1 MPNLKSVVRF
11 DSMPMPRAYFTPEGY
26 LKDRPILTSVG
37 IFEYSDH
44 GNVRRELRL
53 PEDVFSPESLKSY
66 LGKPV
71 VLTHDAGLID
81 KDNVAENQ
89 IGTIL
94 SEGERSGDDV
104 KAEIIIHDTD
114 AMKSA
119 GLKELSLGYNL
130 DLDETPGVWNGQRY
144 DAVQKN
150 IRINHLA
157 LVREAR
163 AGEQARLNLDGRAE
177 KTILTGGKNMTKK
190 TKKRASRADA
200 VLSDEEFQKAVEEYK
215 KNRAAKADAEDE
227 EKVVGVEAEAE
238 PEGAFGD
245 VEKKVAEVKERRD
258 RRDEQG
264 DPKDTDEAMGII
276 AHQDEDLDTLFD
288 LIDTLL
294 AKLNFDAAG
303 EEEEEKVAE
312 EAPEEDEFEEDDIDE
327 LNELKGNNDA
337 EDEELEEESEEEEED
352 FAEDEDDE
360 EEVPVDDE
368 DEEFAEDEDE
378 EEVVEEEEEE
388 DVNEDGLLGS
398 MAAGAVGGALQG
410 ALGKKKKENKDADEV
425 VEEEE
430 EEEEDFNGDGDCG
443 RRVNMDAVDR
453 LVSQKLRMEK
463 LGEQVGINGLGHKS
477 IKAAKKAI
485 IKRVRPG
492 IRLDGKTDAYIN
504 ACFDM
509 AKNEIK
515 KMSQK
520 DTSYQKR
527 QMYNKPVR
535 MDSTANSGS
544 DASRRNMVKRQMN
557 HNK

>member
-26 LKDRPILTSVG
+26 LKDRPILTSCG
-37 IFEYSDH
+37 IFEYSDN

-53 PEDVFSPESLKSY
+53 PEDVFSPESLNSY

-94 SEGERSGDDV
+94 SKGERSGDDV

-190 TKKRASRADA
+190 TKKRTSRADA

-215 KNRAAKADAEDE
+215 KKRAAKADAAE
-227 EKVVGVEAEAE
+227 EEETVIGVEEQ
-238 PEGAFGD
+238 PEGEFGD

-276 AHQDEDLDTLFD
+276 AHQDEDLETLFN

-303 EEEEEKVAE
+303 EEEKEEV
-312 EAPEEDEFEEDDIDE
+312 PEEVPTEDDEFEEDEIDE
-327 LNELKGNNDA
+327 LEELKGNKDA
-337 EDEELEEESEEEEED
+337 DDVTEEEETEEED
-352 FAEDEDDE
+352 DEFAEDEDDE
-360 EEVPVDDE
+360 EEVPVE
-368 DEEFAEDEDE
+368 DEEEDDEFAEDEDE
-378 EEVVEEEEEE
+378 DEEEE
-388 DVNEDGLLGS
+388 DQP
-398 MAAGAVGGALQG
+398 A
-410 ALGKKKKENKDADEV
+410 
-425 VEEEE
+425 
-430 EEEEDFNGDGDCG
+430 EEEEDKFAEDEADDPEDEDDEEDDFNADSCG

-463 LGEQVGINGLGHKS
+463 LGEQVGISGLGHKS

-485 IKRVRPG
+485 IKSVRPG

-515 KMSQK
+515 KMSKK

-527 QMYNKPVR
+527 QMYSKPVH
-535 MDSTANSGS
+535 MDSAANTGS
-544 DASRRNMVKRQMN
+544 DSSRRNMVKRQMS

>member
-1 MPNLKSVVRF
+1 MSNLKSVVRF

-37 IFEYSDH
+37 IFEYMDR

-53 PEDVFSPESLKSY
+53 PEDVFSPESLRSY
-66 LGKPV
+66 KGAPV
-71 VLTHDAGLID
+71 VITHDAGLID

-190 TKKRASRADA
+190 NQKRTSRADA
-200 VLSDEEFQKAVEEYK
+200 ILSDEEFQKAIEEYK
-215 KNRAAKADAEDE
+215 QKRAAKADAAEV
-227 EKVVGVEAEAE
+227 EKEIDVEVKQ
-238 PEGAFGD
+238 PENEFGD
-245 VEKKVAEVKERRD
+245 VERKVAEVKERRD

-264 DPKDTDEAMGII
+264 DPKDVDEAMGMI
-276 AHQDEDLDTLFD
+276 AHQDEDLDVLFD

-294 AKLNFDAAG
+294 AKLNFDAA
-303 EEEEEKVAE
+303 E
-312 EAPEEDEFEEDDIDE
+312 
-327 LNELKGNNDA
+327 
-337 EDEELEEESEEEEED
+337 
-352 FAEDEDDE
+352 
-360 EEVPVDDE
+360 
-368 DEEFAEDEDE
+368 E
-378 EEVVEEEEEE
+378 EEVVEEEEEFEE
-388 DVNEDGLLGS
+388 DEVDDLEKLKGNQDEDDIP
-398 MAAGAVGGALQG
+398 
-410 ALGKKKKENKDADEV
+410 EDEEV

-430 EEEEDFNGDGDCG
+430 LVQDAEDDEEVDEEEEDDEFVEDAEDDEEVDEDVDDEVVDDDEDEFVEDADDEEEEIGGK
-443 RRVNMDAVDR
+443 VNMDSIDR
-453 LVSQKLRMEK
+453 IVSQKLSMDK
-463 LGEQVGINGLGHKS
+463 LGEAVGISGLGHKS
-477 IKAAKKAI
+477 IGYAKKAI
-485 IKRVRPG
+485 IKKVRPG
-492 IRLDGKTDAYIN
+492 IRLDGKSAAYID

-509 AKNEIK
+509 AKDVIK
-515 KMSQK
+515 KNSKK

-527 QMYNKPVR
+527 QMFNKNSR
-535 MDSTANSGS
+535 MDSANMSGS
-544 DASRRNMVKRQMN
+544 DLSRRKMVKRQMN
-557 HNK
+557 RSK

>member
-1 MPNLKSVVRF
+1 MSNLKSVVRF

-37 IFEYSDH
+37 IFEYMDH

-53 PEDVFSPESLKSY
+53 PEDVFSPESLNSY
-66 LGKPV
+66 IGKPV

-81 KDNVAENQ
+81 KDNVADNQ

-94 SEGERSGDDV
+94 TKGERSGDDV
-104 KAEIIIHDTD
+104 RAEIIIHDTD

-163 AGEQARLNLDGRAE
+163 AGEQARLNLDSRDGE
-177 KTILTGGKNMTKK
+177 TILTGGKNMTKK
-190 TKKRASRADA
+190 TKKRTSRADA
-200 VLSDEEFQKAVEEYK
+200 VLSDEEFQKAVEQYK
-215 KNRAAKADAEDE
+215 KNRAAKADAEDDE
-227 EKVVGVEAEAE
+227 EVVAAEATAE
-238 PEGAFGD
+238 PEGAFSD

-276 AHQDEDLDTLFD
+276 AHQDEDLETLFN

-303 EEEEEKVAE
+303 EEEKEEVP
-312 EAPEEDEFEEDDIDE
+312 APEETAEVTEEEEDLEEDGFDDLE
-327 LNELKGNNDA
+327 ELKGHKDA
-337 EDEELEEESEEEEED
+337 EDE
-352 FAEDEDDE
+352 
-360 EEVPVDDE
+360 
-368 DEEFAEDEDE
+368 
-378 EEVVEEEEEE
+378 
-388 DVNEDGLLGS
+388 GL
-398 MAAGAVGGALQG
+398 
-410 ALGKKKKENKDADEV
+410 
-425 VEEEE
+425 EEEE
-430 EEEEDFNGDGDCG
+430 EEEEFIEDADDEFVDEEEEETLTEGDDEEEEPEDENEDGIFSEAVGTAIGNNLSRKKEREDSEEEEPEDEDDDEDEIFNADCG
-443 RRVNMDAVDR
+443 GRKSRMDEADIDR
-453 LVSQKLRMEK
+453 LVSQKLRMDK
-463 LGEQVGINGLGHKS
+463 LGEMVGIHGLAHKS
-477 IKAAKKAI
+477 VAYGKRAI
-485 IKRVRPG
+485 IKKVRPG
-492 IRLDGKTDAYIN
+492 VRLDGMSDTYVD

-509 AKNEIK
+509 ARAVIK
-515 KMSQK
+515 KQAKK
-520 DTSYQKR
+520 DTAYQKR
-527 QMYNKPVR
+527 QMYNKPAR
-535 MDSTANSGS
+535 MDSANTGS
-544 DASRRNMVKRQMN
+544 DASRRNMVKRQMD

>member
-1 MPNLKSVVRF
+1 MSNLKSVVRF

-37 IFEYSDH
+37 IFEYMDH

-53 PEDVFSPESLKSY
+53 PEDVFSPESLNSY
-66 LGKPV
+66 IGKPV

-81 KDNVAENQ
+81 KDNVADNQ

-94 SEGERSGDDV
+94 TKGERSGDDV
-104 KAEIIIHDTD
+104 RAEIIIHDTD

-163 AGEQARLNLDGRAE
+163 AGEQARLNLDSRDGE
-177 KTILTGGKNMTKK
+177 TILTGGKNMTKK
-190 TKKRASRADA
+190 TKKRTSRADA
-200 VLSDEEFQKAVEEYK
+200 VLSDEEFQKAVEQYK
-215 KNRAAKADAEDE
+215 KNRAAKADAEDDE
-227 EKVVGVEAEAE
+227 EVVAAEATAE
-238 PEGAFGD
+238 PEGAFSD

-276 AHQDEDLDTLFD
+276 AHQDEDLETLFN

-303 EEEEEKVAE
+303 EEEKEEVP
-312 EAPEEDEFEEDDIDE
+312 APEETAEVTEEEEDLEEDGFDDLE
-327 LNELKGNNDA
+327 ELKGHKDA
-337 EDEELEEESEEEEED
+337 EDE
-352 FAEDEDDE
+352 
-360 EEVPVDDE
+360 
-368 DEEFAEDEDE
+368 
-378 EEVVEEEEEE
+378 
-388 DVNEDGLLGS
+388 GL
-398 MAAGAVGGALQG
+398 
-410 ALGKKKKENKDADEV
+410 
-425 VEEEE
+425 EEEE
-430 EEEEDFNGDGDCG
+430 EEEEFIEDADDEFVDEEEEETLTEGDDEEEEPEDENEDGILSEAVGTAIGNNLSRKKEREDSEEEEPEDEDDDEDEIFNADCG
-443 RRVNMDAVDR
+443 GRKSRMDEADIDR
-453 LVSQKLRMEK
+453 LVSQKLRMDK
-463 LGEQVGINGLGHKS
+463 LGEMVGIHGLAHKS
-477 IKAAKKAI
+477 VAYGKRAI
-485 IKRVRPG
+485 IKKVRPG
-492 IRLDGKTDAYIN
+492 VRLDGMSDTYVD

-509 AKNEIK
+509 ARAVIK
-515 KMSQK
+515 KQAKK
-520 DTSYQKR
+520 DTAYQKR
-527 QMYNKPVR
+527 QMYNKPAR
-535 MDSTANSGS
+535 MDSANTGS
-544 DASRRNMVKRQMN
+544 DASRRNMVKRQMD

>member
-1 MPNLKSVVRF
+1 
-11 DSMPMPRAYFTPEGY
+11 MPMPRAYFTPEGY
-26 LKDRPILTSVG
+26 LKDRPILTSCG

-53 PEDVFSPESLKSY
+53 PEDVFSPESLSSY

-94 SEGERSGDDV
+94 SKGERSGDDV

-190 TKKRASRADA
+190 TKKRTSHADA

-227 EKVVGVEAEAE
+227 EKVIGVEAEAE
-238 PEGAFGD
+238 PEGEFGD

-303 EEEEEKVAE
+303 PEEEETPAE
-312 EAPEEDEFEEDDIDE
+312 EVPAEAEEEEDFEEDEIDE
-327 LNELKGNNDA
+327 LNELKGHKDA
-337 EDEELEEESEEEEED
+337 DEELPEEEEEEED
-352 FAEDEDDE
+352 FIEDEDDEEEIPVDEEEEEDFIEDEDDE

-368 DEEFAEDEDE
+368 E
-378 EEVVEEEEEE
+378 EE
-388 DVNEDGLLGS
+388 NEDGVLGS
-398 MAAGAVGGALQG
+398 LAAGAVGGALSG
-410 ALGKKKKENKDADEV
+410 AMGKKKKENEDADDTED
-425 VEEEE
+425 EDDEDD
-430 EEEEDFNGDGDCG
+430 DFNTDGCG

-453 LVSQKLRMEK
+453 LVSQKLKMDK
-463 LGEQVGINGLGHKS
+463 LGEQVGIHGLGHKS
-477 IKAAKKAI
+477 VGYAKKAI
-485 IKRVRPG
+485 IKKVRPG
-492 IRLDGKTDAYIN
+492 IRLDGKSDAYVN

-509 AKNEIK
+509 AKAEIK
-515 KMSQK
+515 KNAKK
-520 DTSYQKR
+520 DVSYQKR
-527 QMYNKPVR
+527 QMFNKNTR
-535 MDSTANSGS
+535 MDSAASGS
-544 DASRRNMVKRQMN
+544 DASRKNMIKRQMN
-557 HNK
+557 HK

>member
-1 MPNLKSVVRF
+1 MRGVFIYKICLKAISVAVRQRGEGAVMPNLKSVVRF

-26 LKDRPILTSVG
+26 LKDRPVLTSCG
-37 IFEYSDH
+37 IFEYSDN
-44 GNVRRELRL
+44 GSVRRELRL

-66 LGKPV
+66 KGAPV
-71 VLTHDAGLID
+71 VITHDAGLID

-190 TKKRASRADA
+190 TKKRTSRADA
-200 VLSDEEFQKAVEEYK
+200 VLSDEEFQKALEEYK
-215 KNRAAKADAEDE
+215 KKRAAKTDADDVE
-227 EKVVGVEAEAE
+227 EKDVMVEEKAPADE
-238 PEGAFGD
+238 FGD

-264 DPKDTDEAMGII
+264 DPKDVDEAMGMI

-294 AKLNFDAAG
+294 AKLNFDAA
-303 EEEEEKVAE
+303 EEEK
-312 EAPEEDEFEEDDIDE
+312 
-327 LNELKGNNDA
+327 K
-337 EDEELEEESEEEEED
+337 
-352 FAEDEDDE
+352 
-360 EEVPVDDE
+360 VP
-368 DEEFAEDEDE
+368 E
-378 EEVVEEEEEE
+378 EEVVEEEEFVEDEVDDLEKLKGDADDVPEDEDEFVEDADDEDEFIEGADDEE
-388 DVNEDGLLGS
+388 DEFVED
-398 MAAGAVGGALQG
+398 A
-410 ALGKKKKENKDADEV
+410 EDEEIP
-425 VEEEE
+425 EEEE
-430 EEEEDFNGDGDCG
+430 EAVTDADDEEIPEDEEDEFATDADENEDYPEK
-443 RRVNMDAVDR
+443 RLNMDSIDR
-453 LVSQKLRMEK
+453 IVSQKLSMDK
-463 LGEQVGINGLGHKS
+463 LGEAVGIKGLGHKS
-477 IKAAKKAI
+477 IGYAKRAI
-485 IKRVRPG
+485 IKKVRPG

-509 AKNEIK
+509 AKKEIRQNSK
-515 KMSQK
+515 K

-527 QMYNKPVR
+527 QMYNKNAR
-535 MDSTANSGS
+535 MDSANVGS

>member
-26 LKDRPILTSVG
+26 LKDRPILTSCG
-37 IFEYSDH
+37 IFEYMDN
-44 GNVRRELRL
+44 GKVRRELRL
-53 PEDVFSPESLKSY
+53 PEDVFSPESLSSY

-81 KDNVAENQ
+81 KDNVADNQ

-94 SEGERSGDDV
+94 SKGERSGDDV

-190 TKKRASRADA
+190 NTKRTSHADA
-200 VLSDEEFQKAVEEYK
+200 ILSDEEFQKAVEEYK
-215 KNRAAKADAEDE
+215 QKRAAKADADDVEKE
-227 EKVVGVEAEAE
+227 EIAVEAEA
-238 PEGAFGD
+238 PEGEFGD

-264 DPKDTDEAMGII
+264 DPKDVDEAMGMI

-303 EEEEEKVAE
+303 EEEEEVVE
-312 EAPEEDEFEEDDIDE
+312 EPVDEEEFEEDEIDD
-327 LNELKGNNDA
+327 LDKLKGDADDVPEDEEMLEGEEEEIAEDA
-337 EDEELEEESEEEEED
+337 EDEEIPEEEEEEEFAED
-352 FAEDEDDE
+352 ADEEEEEPVEEAGAEEIPEEEDEFAEDEDD
-360 EEVPVDDE
+360 D
-368 DEEFAEDEDE
+368 DEEF
-378 EEVVEEEEEE
+378 
-388 DVNEDGLLGS
+388 
-398 MAAGAVGGALQG
+398 GG
-410 ALGKKKKENKDADEV
+410 K
-425 VEEEE
+425 
-430 EEEEDFNGDGDCG
+430 
-443 RRVNMDAVDR
+443 VNMDSIDR
-453 LVSQKLRMEK
+453 IVSQKLRMDK
-463 LGEQVGINGLGHKS
+463 LGEAVGISGLGHKS
-477 IKAAKKAI
+477 IGYAKKAI
-485 IKRVRPG
+485 IKKVRPG
-492 IRLDGKTDAYIN
+492 IRLDGKSSAYIN

-515 KMSQK
+515 KNSQK

-527 QMYNKPVR
+527 QMYNKSAR
-535 MDSTANSGS
+535 MDSANSGS

-557 HNK
+557 HK

>member
-1 MPNLKSVVRF
+1 MSNLKSVVRF

-37 IFEYSDH
+37 IFEYMDH

-53 PEDVFSPESLKSY
+53 PEDVFSPESLNSY
-66 LGKPV
+66 IGKPV

-81 KDNVAENQ
+81 KDNVADNQ

-94 SEGERSGDDV
+94 TKGERSGDDV
-104 KAEIIIHDTD
+104 RAEIIIHDTD

-163 AGEQARLNLDGRAE
+163 AGEQARLNLDSRDGE
-177 KTILTGGKNMTKK
+177 TILTGGKNMTKK
-190 TKKRASRADA
+190 TKKRTSRADA
-200 VLSDEEFQKAVEEYK
+200 VLSDEEFQKAVEQYK
-215 KNRAAKADAEDE
+215 KNRAAKADAEDDE
-227 EKVVGVEAEAE
+227 EVVAAEATAE
-238 PEGAFGD
+238 PEGAFSD

-276 AHQDEDLDTLFD
+276 AHQDEDLETLFN

-303 EEEEEKVAE
+303 EEEKEEVP
-312 EAPEEDEFEEDDIDE
+312 APEETAEVTEEEEDLEEDGFDDLE
-327 LNELKGNNDA
+327 ELKGHKDA
-337 EDEELEEESEEEEED
+337 EDEDLAEEEEEFIED
-352 FAEDEDDE
+352 EDDEFVDEEEEETFAEGDDE
-360 EEVPVDDE
+360 EEVPEDENEEGIFSEAVGTDVGNNLSRKKEREDSEEEEPEDEDDDE
-368 DEEFAEDEDE
+368 DEI
-378 EEVVEEEEEE
+378 
-388 DVNEDGLLGS
+388 
-398 MAAGAVGGALQG
+398 
-410 ALGKKKKENKDADEV
+410 
-425 VEEEE
+425 
-430 EEEEDFNGDGDCG
+430 FNTDCG
-443 RRVNMDAVDR
+443 GRKSRMDEADIDR
-453 LVSQKLRMEK
+453 LVSQKLRMDK
-463 LGEQVGINGLGHKS
+463 LGEMVGIHGLAHKS
-477 IKAAKKAI
+477 VAYGKRAI
-485 IKRVRPG
+485 IKKVRPG
-492 IRLDGKTDAYIN
+492 VRLDGMSDTYVD

-509 AKNEIK
+509 ARAVIK
-515 KMSQK
+515 KQAKK
-520 DTSYQKR
+520 DTAYQKR
-527 QMYNKPVR
+527 QMYNKPAR
-535 MDSTANSGS
+535 MDSANTGS
-544 DASRRNMVKRQMN
+544 DASRRNMVKRQMD